1 MFDPT
6 VIFNIYMEIS
16 ELRKKWL
23 AKEIKKEMSKE
34 QFERYLTNK
43 YESQFEP
50 KSKLLDKIVDGSL
63 DNNPSELNRFLK
75 MIDRLQEIK
84 DGKITKEE
92 QDKKIGRE
100 YADEFVQPLVNKL
113 DSKKS

>member
-6 VIFNIYMEIS
+6 VIFDIYMQIS

-23 AKEIKKEMSKE
+23 AGEIKKEMNKK
-34 QFERYLTNK
+34 QFEKHLTHK
-43 YESQFEP
+43 YEMKFEP
-50 KSKLLDKIVDGSL
+50 MSKLLGKMVDGSL
-63 DNNPSELNRFLK
+63 DDNPSELNRFLK

-113 DSKKS
+113 DSKNS

>member
-1 MFDPT
+1 M
-6 VIFNIYMEIS
+6 NIS
-16 ELRKKWL
+16 ENLKKINISIPD
-23 AKEIKKEMSKE
+23 APAPVGA
-34 QFERYLTNK
+34 YVA
-43 YESQFEP
+43 Y
-50 KSKLLDKIVDGSL
+50 KIVDK
-63 DNNPSELNRFLK
+63 LNRFLK

>member
-1 MFDPT
+1 MVP
-6 VIFNIYMEIS
+6 
-16 ELRKKWL
+16 
-23 AKEIKKEMSKE
+23 
-34 QFERYLTNK
+34 
-43 YESQFEP
+43 
-50 KSKLLDKIVDGSL
+50 IVPFKFRCPLFWVGK
-63 DNNPSELNRFLK
+63 NRFLK